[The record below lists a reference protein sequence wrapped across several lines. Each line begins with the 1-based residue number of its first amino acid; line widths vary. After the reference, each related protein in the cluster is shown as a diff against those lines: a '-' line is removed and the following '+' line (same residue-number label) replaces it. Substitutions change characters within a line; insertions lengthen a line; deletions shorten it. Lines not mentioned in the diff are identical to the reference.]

1 VVGRLIV
8 PTTAAYFKLR
18 TYMRP
23 NTYGREFES
32 VAEAGNRVVPSI
44 EVFGP
49 CPKVL
54 RVVCSA
60 PPRRV
65 ARGHAFGVP
74 AAEKNRLLKG
84 VDQRIDSC
92 TFSLLSMRF

>member
-8 PTTAAYFKLR
+8 TTTAAYFKLR
-18 TYMRP
+18 TCMRP
-23 NTYGREFES
+23 NRYWRELEN

-54 RVVCSA
+54 RVVSSA

-74 AAEKNRLLKG
+74 CGRKESLTQGSGPENR
-84 VDQRIDSC
+84 
-92 TFSLLSMRF
+92 